1 MIALNL
7 LHMKLY
13 ESSEDYLER
22 ILLLNQQN
30 GSVHAVDIAR
40 DMSFTKASVSV
51 AMHKLEDNGYIVIK
65 ENGEIVLTEQGL
77 KIAEAV
83 YERHVVLSKAL
94 MLIGVSEEQA
104 MIDACK
110 VEHDISE
117 ETFEAIKKVLKK

>member
-22 ILLLNQQN
+22 ILILNQQN